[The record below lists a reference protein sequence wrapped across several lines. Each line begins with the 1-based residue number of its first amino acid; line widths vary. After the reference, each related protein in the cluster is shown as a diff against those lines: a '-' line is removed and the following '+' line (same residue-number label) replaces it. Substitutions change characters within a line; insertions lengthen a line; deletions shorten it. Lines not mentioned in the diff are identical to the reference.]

1 MQVVLFLFP
10 FSDIGGMS
18 VVHQALWQALFR
30 TLLFHLVLKGKKKKK
45 TYKVEIINNIISQV
59 TR

>member
-10 FSDIGGMS
+10 FSDICGMS

-30 TLLFHLVLKGKKKKK
+30 TLLFHLVLKGKKKK
-45 TYKVEIINNIISQV
+45 TM
-59 TR
+59 R